1 MSSPRGLIRTLL
13 IALVATPALLH
24 GEKPVAADPNFPQV
38 LERFLSLDESESPA
52 YRALRRLEVKNEQ
65 QTVTAWMDVWTEADG
80 AGGFTYDVVAQG
92 GSGVVRSKVFI
103 GSLEAEK
110 KMMQPGA
117 PGRAALTRDN
127 YTFEAGQRVGG
138 LAALAVTSRRP
149 DVMLINGSIFL
160 KPETGDLVRLEGRL
174 AKAPSFWIRQVDV
187 VRCYQRIAG
196 VRLPVSLEAVA
207 KVRMGGRNTFHMTY
221 QYETVNGRRVGEP
234 DLRLAQVQP

>member
-13 IALVATPALLH
+13 IALVATPVLVH

-38 LERFLSLDESESPA
+38 LERFLSLDDAESPA
-52 YRALRRLEVKNEQ
+52 YRALRRLEVRNEQ

-92 GSGVVRSKVFI
+92 GSGLVRSKVFI
-103 GSLEAEK
+103 ASLEAEK

-127 YTFEAGQRVGG
+127 YTFESGSRVGG
-138 LAALAVTSRRP
+138 LAALAVTSRRA

-207 KVRMGGRNTFHMTY
+207 KVRMSGRNTFHMTY

-234 DLRLAQVQP
+234 ELRLAQVQP